1 MMDLL
6 QQLAEYLAT
15 KLDMTP
21 GKDVFYYEMPDAPDN
36 CLCVQEV
43 KNNKSVPA
51 QIDAAERKIVITVR
65 AMNNVAANEL
75 AELAYRWMWCSE
87 VTAENPHGFLK
98 LAIDEENG
106 EASYVYSTPLCKPT
120 WEKSDQRGR
129 KYFTFDT
136 IIITQR
142 IKEVNY
148 YG

>member
-6 QQLAEYLAT
+6 QQLAEYLGE

-21 GKDVFYYEMPDAPDN
+21 GKDVFYYEMPDAPDV
-36 CLCVQEV
+36 CVCVQEV
-43 KNNKSVPA
+43 KNNVYTPS
-51 QIDAAERKIVITVR
+51 QIDAAERKIVVTTR
-65 AMNNVAANEL
+65 ARSNTEANEL
-75 AELAYRWMWCSE
+75 AELTYRWMWCSE
-87 VTAENPHGFLK
+87 TTTDNPHGFLK
-98 LAIDEENG
+98 LSVDEENG

-142 IKEVNY
+142 TKEVNY

>member
-6 QQLAEYLAT
+6 QQLATYLGE

-21 GKDVFYYEMPDAPDN
+21 GTNVFYYELPDTPDVAV
-36 CLCVQEV
+36 CVQEL
-43 KNNKSVPA
+43 KNNQRTPS
-51 QIDAAERKIVITVR
+51 QIDAVERKIVVTVR
-65 AMNNVAANEL
+65 AKSNTEANEL

-87 VTAENPHGFLK
+87 NTSENPHGFLK
-98 LAIDEENG
+98 LSVDEANG
-106 EASYVYSTPLCKPT
+106 EACYVYSTPLCKPT

-142 IKEVNY
+142 IKEVSY